1 MRKTGIFLLI
11 IVAAAVVFSLVGRSA
26 SASEGW
32 LTDYNEALTQ
42 AKETG
47 RPILADFTG
56 SDWCGWCKKLDR
68 EVFQTDTFKD
78 WAADNVVLLVLD
90 FPRRIKQSDELKKQ
104 NQALAQKHGVQGFP
118 TILFLDESG
127 NAIGR
132 TGYVKGGADVWVES
146 ARSIVDAY
154 LYTRRL
160 TLADDLAEAFARGE
174 QEDRPVLVLATDSA
188 DQADALKTGLLADP
202 DFILLA
208 NDRLMVTHVDIL
220 EQKDLAELRSSLGA
234 KKDSSLLLVSADG
247 KDLLHQA
254 DSIGQADDLVP
265 QLREALPRLAY
276 DGDWTEDV
284 AQAQRIARDHGR
296 PVLLDFTGSDWCSW
310 CKKLDAEIFS
320 TKQFK
325 DYAKENLVLVAVDFP
340 KAKPQSNAVKARNMQ
355 LAQEYRVEGFPTL
368 VIVSADGKEL
378 GKMGYAEGGPEP
390 FVANLKATINGE

>member
-1 MRKTGIFLLI
+1 MRKTGVFLLI
-11 IVAAAVVFSLVGRSA
+11 IVAAAVVFSLVGRPA

-32 LTDYNEALTQ
+32 LTDYNEALAQ

-90 FPRRIKQSDELKKQ
+90 FPRRIKQSDELKAQ
-104 NQALAQKHGVQGFP
+104 NQGLAKKHGVEGFP
-118 TILFLDESG
+118 TILFLDDVG

-132 TGYVKGGADVWVES
+132 AGYMKGGADVWVAS

-160 TLADDLAEAFARGE
+160 TLADDLAGALAAGE
-174 QEDRPVLVLATDSA
+174 KDDRPVLVLVTDSD
-188 DQADALKTGLLADP
+188 DQASALQAGLLADP
-202 DFILLA
+202 RFILLA
-208 NDRLMVTHVDIL
+208 NDRLAVVQVDASD
-220 EQKDLAELRSSLGA
+220 EGLAGLRGNLSA
-234 KKDSSLLLVSADG
+234 AADSSLLLVSADG
-247 KDLLHQA
+247 KELLHQA
-254 DSIGQADDLVP
+254 DSIAGADGLVP

-276 DGDWTEDV
+276 DGGWTEDV
-284 AQAQRIARDHGR
+284 AQAQRIARDHDR
-296 PVLLDFTGSDWCSW
+296 PLLLDFTGSDWCGW

-320 TKQFK
+320 TEQFK
-325 DYAKENLVLVAVDFP
+325 DYAKANLVLVAVDFP

-355 LAQEYRVEGFPTL
+355 LAQKYRVEGFPTL
-368 VIVSADGKEL
+368 VVVSADGKEL
-378 GKMGYAEGGPEP
+378 GRTGYAKGGPEP
-390 FVANLKATINGE
+390 FVENLKATIDGE